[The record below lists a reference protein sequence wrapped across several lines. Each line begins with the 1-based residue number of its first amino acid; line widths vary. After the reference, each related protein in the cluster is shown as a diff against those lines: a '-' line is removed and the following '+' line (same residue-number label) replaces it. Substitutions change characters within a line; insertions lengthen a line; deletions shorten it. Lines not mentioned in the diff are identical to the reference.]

1 MVKRKRLTMRQI
13 PTYHNTPRP
22 LPYCLGEEQTH
33 ISLLTMPSVLGNLL
47 SQGLVA

>member
-22 LPYCLGEEQTH
+22 LPYCLGEGTNTH
-33 ISLLTMPSVLGNLL
+33 LVATMPSVLGDLL
-47 SQGLVA
+47 SRGSIP